1 MNRRDVLKQ
10 LAKLAT
16 QQYQLI
22 DKLAQMQT
30 STQPS
35 MIHEQHGQEAA
46 HILAALPPAIKA
58 TVERLE
64 VPAGSSEVKV
74 RFVPGKGT
82 QSAYDAIMHTVSAL
96 QKQNTLPG
104 NQYKV
109 TVA

>member
-1 MNRRDVLKQ
+1 MNRRDALKQ
-10 LAKLAT
+10 LAKLAQ

-22 DKLAQMQT
+22 DKLAQM

-46 HILAALPPAIKA
+46 HILAALPPAVKA